1 MAVINIQTLEQRM
14 AQIRRRLLQ
23 NNSNDFSVAP
33 GSAVNDLF
41 ISPQAVSDVQQNAI
55 SFLVATSL
63 SIIDILALKHDQNTL
78 NLLAQSLNTTT
89 TDVLAQLSE
98 FLDNWG
104 ENFSESRKQ
113 PTKAT
118 GTVKYGRVDPPASD
132 LTVGT
137 DNVVSSSGGIEDQT
151 TAAVTMYA
159 ASAGSYFDPVLLLY
173 VIEVPVEAI
182 NAGADGN
189 SPSGSVNTIVTAVDG
204 FSFVTNT
211 APLTGGSDVETDED
225 YGARLLL
232 KWQAVGKL
240 TQAGVEDSVTS
251 SITGVQD
258 IYVAK
263 TGDPLSIRGAGKT
276 DIYFKGEQ
284 IAQATEIFSAYND
297 PDHPNSVVPV
307 HRPILS
313 LVSVDSGAAV
323 LRQDVD
329 GALSG
334 SVQSKDSIQFTSAPI
349 FPVQVT
355 YTYDARVAE
364 VQNVFNVPANAPLN
378 QLDPVDVA
386 TAVKTPILAK
396 RAIPIDADYTVT
408 ISVVPGQSPATVKAN
423 VALALSVFSDA
434 MKMGPVDGIMYLTDL
449 NQIVEEVSG
458 VLRITKVSQFAVAGQ
473 AGVVDS
479 ITPDNR
485 EYVRL
490 RNITVF

>member
-1 MAVINIQTLEQRM
+1 MAVINIQTLDQRM

-33 GSAVNDLF
+33 GSAVADLF

-55 SFLVATSL
+55 SYLVATSL
-63 SIIDILALKHDQNTL
+63 SIVDILALKRDTNTL
-78 NLLAQSLNTTT
+78 NLVAQALNTTV

-104 ENFSESRKQ
+104 ENFSDPRKQ
-113 PTKAT
+113 PTKAG
-118 GTVKYGRVDPPASD
+118 GTVKFGRVNPPTAD
-132 LTVGT
+132 ITVGIAT
-137 DNVVSSSGGIEDQT
+137 VVSSSGGVEYQT
-151 TAAVTMYA
+151 QNSVTMYA
-159 ASAGSYFDPVLLLY
+159 AGAGSYFDPVLLLY
-173 VIEVPVEAI
+173 VIEAPVEAI
-182 NAGADGN
+182 NNGANGN
-189 SPSGSVNTIVTAVDG
+189 APSGSVNTIVTSVDG
-204 FSFVTNT
+204 LTFVTNT
-211 APLTGGSDVETDED
+211 APFTGGSDLETDEA

-240 TQAGVEDSVTS
+240 TQAGVELSVFDNVNG
-251 SITGVQD
+251 IQD
-258 IYVAK
+258 VYVAK
-263 TGDPLSIRGAGKT
+263 TGDPLSVRGAGKT

-284 IAQATEIFSAYND
+284 IAQATEIFTAYNN
-297 PDHPNSVVPV
+297 PDFPNSVLPSNRPV
-307 HRPILS
+307 LS
-313 LVSVDSGAAV
+313 LVSVDSGSAV
-323 LRQDVD
+323 LRQDPG
-329 GALSG
+329 GALGG
-334 SVQSKDSIQFTSAPI
+334 SVQSKDCIQFTTAPV

-364 VQNVFNVPANAPLN
+364 VQNVFNDPANAPLN
-378 QLDPVDVA
+378 QLDPVDTV

-396 RAIPIDADYTVT
+396 RAQPIDADYGVT
-408 ISVVPGQSPATVKAN
+408 ISVVPGQSAATVKAN

-458 VLRITKVSQFAVAGQ
+458 VLRITKVTQFAPAGQ

-485 EYVRL
+485 QYVRL

>member
-1 MAVINIQTLEQRM
+1 MAVINIQTLDQRM

-33 GSAVNDLF
+33 GSAVSDLF

-55 SFLVATSL
+55 SYLVAISL
-63 SIIDILALKHDQNTL
+63 SIVDILALKKDQNTL
-78 NLLAQSLNTTT
+78 NLLAQSLNTTVT
-89 TDVLAQLSE
+89 NVLAQLST

-104 ENFSESRKQ
+104 ENFSAARKS
-113 PTKAT
+113 PTKSS
-118 GTVKYGRVDPPASD
+118 GTVKFGRVDPPTADINIGIAS
-132 LTVGT
+132 
-137 DNVVSSSGGIEDQT
+137 VVSSSGGVEYQT

-159 ASAGSYFDPVLLLY
+159 SSAGSYFDPVLLLY
-173 VIEVPVEAI
+173 VIEVPVQAI
-182 NAGADGN
+182 NNGANGN
-189 SPSGSVNTIVTAVDG
+189 APSGSVNTIITSVDG
-204 FSFVTNT
+204 LTFVTNT
-211 APLTGGSDVETDED
+211 APLTGGSDLESDEA

-240 TQAGVEDSVTS
+240 TQAGVEDSVFTNVNG
-251 SITGVQD
+251 IQD
-258 IYVAK
+258 VFVAK
-263 TGDPLSIRGAGKT
+263 TGDPLSVRGAGKT

-284 IAQATEIFSAYND
+284 VAQATEIFTGYND
-297 PDHPNSVVPV
+297 PDHPNSVVPTN
-307 HRPILS
+307 RPVLS
-313 LVSVDSGAAV
+313 LVSVDSGSAV
-323 LRQDVD
+323 LRPDTSD
-329 GALSG
+329 ALTG
-334 SVQSKDSIQFTSAPI
+334 SVQAKDSIQFTLAPT

-378 QLDPVDVA
+378 QLDPVDTV
-386 TAVKTPILAK
+386 TAVKTPILVK
-396 RAIPIDADYTVT
+396 RAQPIDVDYTVT

-423 VALALSVFSDA
+423 VALALSEFSAA
-434 MKMGPVDGIMYLTDL
+434 MLMGPVDGIMFLTDL

-458 VLRITKVSQFAVAGQ
+458 VLRITKVSQFALAGQ
-473 AGVVDS
+473 SGIVDS